1 MISVDKA
8 IQIVLESI
16 DVLKPEKVQLLCAH
30 GRVLAEDVISIED
43 FPLFDYASMTGY
55 ALRAID
61 IAKAS
66 SQKPVPIILDGDLMP
81 GQRWKPPLKPKHTVR
96 INMGAPLPVEADSV
110 LPEEHAVRHSSK
122 KVLIYKPARVGYN
135 IRMKGEDI
143 PKGTLVIPKGKK
155 LSATDIGILSALGQ
169 TEVNCYRVPRA
180 SFLTAG
186 NGMIDADDPLQDGMM
201 RSSNRYT
208 LHSQLAEYGAE
219 PIDLGV
225 VKKDKKEIVEKISD
239 GVKFDL
245 FINSVGP
252 SFEDFS
258 FIKRMLE
265 QIGMDI
271 KFWKV
276 AIKPTTPIIFGV
288 CNGTPIFGL
297 SGNPFS
303 FFLSMEQFIRPALMK
318 MMGNQII
325 KRAEVNATLTKD
337 LKSGNGA
344 TSYMRGKVVITDE
357 GFEVTPDFK
366 KSSSIRAFA
375 SANGLIV
382 IPDNINFIKAGSK
395 VKVQIIAEPRNSYSD
410 N

>member
-1 MISVDKA
+1 MISVEKA
-8 IQIVLESI
+8 VQIVLDTI
-16 DVLKPEKVQLLCAH
+16 NVLKPEKVQILYAR
-30 GRVLAEDVISIED
+30 GRVLAEDVISNED
-43 FPLFDYASMTGY
+43 LPLFDYASMTGY

-61 IAKAS
+61 ICKAS
-66 SQKPVPIILDGDLMP
+66 SRNPVPIHLDGDITI
-81 GQRWKPPLKPKHTVR
+81 GQKWETPLKPRHTVR
-96 INMGAPLPVEADSV
+96 INMGAPLPAEADSV
-110 LPEEHAVRHSSK
+110 LPEEHAVRDSSK

-143 PKGTLVIPKGKK
+143 PKGTLVIPRGKK
-155 LSATDIGILSALGQ
+155 ISATDIGILSVMGLA
-169 TEVNCYRVPRA
+169 EVDCFRVPRV

-186 NGMIDADDPLQDGMM
+186 NGIVDVKAPLQDGMI

-219 PIDLGV
+219 PFDLGL
-225 VKKDKKEIVEKISD
+225 VKKDKKEITEKIND
-239 GVKFDL
+239 GVKYDL

-276 AIKPTTPIIFGV
+276 AIKPTTPIIFGT
-288 CNGTPIFGL
+288 CNNTPIFSL

-303 FFLSMEQFIRPALMK
+303 FFLSLEQFIRPALMK
-318 MMGNQII
+318 MMGSQII

-337 LKSGNGA
+337 LKSDSRS
-344 TSYMRGKVVITDE
+344 TSYMRGTVVLTDE
-357 GFEVTPDFK
+357 GFSVTPDFK

-382 IPDNINFIKAGSK
+382 MPDSINYLKAGSK
-395 VKVQIIAEPRNSYSD
+395 VKVQILAEPKNG